1 MQLRRARVNAFKVV
15 QESSVNAFRKWKG
28 TTRFVVE
35 VDGEGIPRRLFTSS
49 PDDMGK
55 VLALY
60 IKKITLSSAELVSDR
75 RKRGLDDIEGR
86 VSVLERS
93 EIEPILNALVCG
105 LGQGNVDY
113 RASIRKG

>member
-1 MQLRRARVNAFKVV
+1 MRLRRARVNAFKVI
-15 QESSVNAFRKWKG
+15 QESHVNAFRKWKG

-35 VDGEGIPRRLFTSS
+35 VDGEGISRRLFTSS

-60 IKKITLSSAELVSDR
+60 IKKMTLNSAELVSDR
-75 RKRGLDDIEGR
+75 SETCREGIEGR
-86 VSVLERS
+86 VSTLERS

-105 LGQGNVDY
+105 LGQGNVDD
-113 RASIRKG
+113 RASVRKG

>member
-1 MQLRRARVNAFKVV
+1 MRLRKARVNAFKVI
-15 QESSVNAFRKWKG
+15 EEKPGNTFGKWKE

-35 VDGEGIPRRLFTSS
+35 VDGEGISRRLFTSS

-55 VLALY
+55 VLALD
-60 IKKITLSSAELVSDR
+60 IKKITLNSAELVSDIR
-75 RKRGLDDIEGR
+75 ARQDGNIEGKI
-86 VSVLERS
+86 STLERS

-105 LGQGNVDY
+105 LGQGNVDD